1 MLAKAAGYIPYS
13 IVLLDSQGCAVSPV
27 PPEKQTPQIRRLA
40 AENRK
45 QFRVRAQG
53 LGKGLRAWRGSGNGQ
68 LLQEAGR
75 SWIFHKSNW
84 KEKHQISCIH
94 LVIGI
99 EHPRYNSFRLR

>member
-45 QFRVRAQG
+45 QFRVRAVLPCKLLPG
-53 LGKGLRAWRGSGNGQ
+53 VGNTDI
-68 LLQEAGR
+68 LYTSYFFYL
-75 SWIFHKSNW
+75 S
-84 KEKHQISCIH
+84 
-94 LVIGI
+94 
-99 EHPRYNSFRLR
+99 YYT